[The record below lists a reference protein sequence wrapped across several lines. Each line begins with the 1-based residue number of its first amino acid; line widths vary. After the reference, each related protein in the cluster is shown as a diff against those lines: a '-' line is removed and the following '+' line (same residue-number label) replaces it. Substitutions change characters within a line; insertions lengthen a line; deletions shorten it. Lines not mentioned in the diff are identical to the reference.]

1 MVEWLLSVW
10 GICLAGA
17 KIGVGFR
24 QEGRLRQMVVA
35 TGGFVDPTKGLN
47 LILKAIGDLCKIV
60 SRQVTCSCL

>member
-1 MVEWLLSVW
+1 MVEWLLRVW

-17 KIGVGFR
+17 KVGFR

-35 TGGFVDPTKGLN
+35 TEGFVDPTKSLN
-47 LILKAIGDLCKIV
+47 LILKATGDLCKIV